1 MDTPFT
7 VIFSLVIFVF
17 ALIWIFLQIG
27 AYCKIFEKAGESGWK
42 SLVPFYSTYIQYKF
56 TWSTQYFSFYLV
68 SSILLLICKYMG
80 SRSLL
85 ALLLSLPAFIVFFGL
100 QVISTHKLSK
110 AFGHG
115 IGFTLGLFFF
125 KPIFILILAFG
136 SSQYQGPQ

>member
-85 ALLLSLPAFIVFFGL
+85 E
-100 QVISTHKLSK
+100 
-110 AFGHG
+110 
-115 IGFTLGLFFF
+115 IGR
-125 KPIFILILAFG
+125 AHV
-136 SSQYQGPQ
+136 